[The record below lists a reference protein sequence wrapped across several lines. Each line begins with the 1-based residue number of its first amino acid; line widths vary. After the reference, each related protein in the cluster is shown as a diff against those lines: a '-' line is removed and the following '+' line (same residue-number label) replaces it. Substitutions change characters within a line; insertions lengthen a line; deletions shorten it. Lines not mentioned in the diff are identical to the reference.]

1 MKDFFEEYGAPISAC
16 WIICLWLFRWLG
28 MIPLFVLLNI
38 IGATIVLSLIDYSY
52 IYSYIKSLFYVMQ
65 NRIQIKPCVS
75 VYLMPKSFS
84 LINEQTGQ
92 KTKRCVLEEES
103 IKKLNDIAFEIGKMK
118 NVCVEV
124 YCNVYFLDKDAPAAE
139 NNDTLA
145 AENKKIVVRTPLFS
159 RYLHIYHLKN
169 RNVDYDAFTF
179 PHWGTVV
186 SIQKSRFDQPISIF
200 FNHFINSKWKLA
212 KEYIFRQIVENL
224 SDTTLYD
231 TKELDTL
238 SLYKEYD
245 DCDWCTILKN
255 KAICENCT
263 KEADVALKK
272 IRKEETI
279 TKSHDQTIES
289 YISFQNDIKSENKD
303 LLKKVQEIDRKAEDI
318 SYPEISRNRWKHTIR
333 QEIVKIINSTKLSSE
348 NHDLVLEI
356 LTMILNDI
364 EVSKKK
370 TEDINTAA
378 TLSALQDFLLM
389 NGYSATHNI
398 CSKDERKE
406 DG

>member
-75 VYLMPKSFS
+75 IYLMPKSFS

-145 AENKKIVVRTPLFS
+145 AENKKIVIRTPLFS

-212 KEYIFRQIVENL
+212 KEYNFRQIVENL

-231 TKELDTL
+231 TKELNTL

-255 KAICENCT
+255 KAICANCT
-263 KEADVALKK
+263 KETAISK
-272 IRKEETI
+272 TY
-279 TKSHDQTIES
+279 DQAIES
-289 YISFQNDIKSENKD
+289 YISSQSDIKSENMD
-303 LLKKVQEIDRKAEDI
+303 LLEKVQEIDQKAENV

-333 QEIVKIINSTKLSSE
+333 QEIIKIINSTKLSSE
-348 NHDLVLEI
+348 NHDLALEI
-356 LTMILNDI
+356 LTMVLNDI
-364 EVSKKK
+364 EESKKE
-370 TEDINTAA
+370 TEDIKTAA

-389 NGYSATHNI
+389 NGYSATCNI
-398 CSKDERKE
+398 CSKDEKE

>member
-1 MKDFFEEYGAPISAC
+1 MKYFFIEYGAPISVC

-38 IGATIVLSLIDYSY
+38 IGAAIVLSLIDYSY
-52 IYSYIKSLFYVMQ
+52 IYRYIKSLLYVMQ

-75 VYLMPKSFS
+75 IYLMPKSFS

-212 KEYIFRQIVENL
+212 KEYNFRQIVENL

-245 DCDWCTILKN
+245 DDDWCTILKN
-255 KAICENCT
+255 KAICVNCT
-263 KEADVALKK
+263 KETAISK
-272 IRKEETI
+272 TY
-279 TKSHDQTIES
+279 DQAIES
-289 YISFQNDIKSENKD
+289 YISSQSDIKSENMD
-303 LLKKVQEIDRKAEDI
+303 LLEKVQEIDQKAENV

-333 QEIVKIINSTKLSSE
+333 QEIIKIINSTKLSSE
-348 NHDLVLEI
+348 NHDLALEI
-356 LTMILNDI
+356 LTMVLNDI
-364 EVSKKK
+364 EESKKE
-370 TEDINTAA
+370 TEDIKTAT

-389 NGYSATHNI
+389 NGYSATCNI
-398 CSKDERKE
+398 CSKDEKE

>member
-75 VYLMPKSFS
+75 IYLMPKSFS

-212 KEYIFRQIVENL
+212 KEYNFRQIVENL

-245 DCDWCTILKN
+245 DYDWCTILKN
-255 KAICENCT
+255 KAICVNCT
-263 KEADVALKK
+263 KETAISK
-272 IRKEETI
+272 TY
-279 TKSHDQTIES
+279 DQAIS
-289 YISFQNDIKSENKD
+289 YISSQSDIKSENMD
-303 LLKKVQEIDRKAEDI
+303 LLEKVQEIDQKAENV

-333 QEIVKIINSTKLSSE
+333 QEIIKIINSTKLSSK
-348 NHDLVLEI
+348 NHDLALEI
-356 LTMILNDI
+356 LTMVLNDI
-364 EVSKKK
+364 EESKKE
-370 TEDINTAA
+370 TEDIKTAA

-389 NGYSATHNI
+389 NGYSATCNI
-398 CSKDERKE
+398 CSKDEKE

>member
-1 MKDFFEEYGAPISAC
+1 MKYFFIEYGAPISVC

-38 IGATIVLSLIDYSY
+38 IGAAIVLSLIDYSY
-52 IYSYIKSLFYVMQ
+52 IYRYIKSLLYVMQ
-65 NRIQIKPCVS
+65 NRIQTKPCVS
-75 VYLMPKSFS
+75 IYLMPKSFS

-212 KEYIFRQIVENL
+212 KEYNFRQIVENL

-245 DCDWCTILKN
+245 DDDWCTILKN
-255 KAICENCT
+255 KAICVNCT
-263 KEADVALKK
+263 KETAISK
-272 IRKEETI
+272 TY
-279 TKSHDQTIES
+279 DQAIES
-289 YISFQNDIKSENKD
+289 YISSQSDIKSENMD
-303 LLKKVQEIDRKAEDI
+303 LLEKVQEIDQKAENV

-333 QEIVKIINSTKLSSE
+333 QEIIKIINSTKLSSE
-348 NHDLVLEI
+348 NHDLALEI
-356 LTMILNDI
+356 LTMVLNDI
-364 EVSKKK
+364 EESKKE
-370 TEDINTAA
+370 TEDIKTAA
-378 TLSALQDFLLM
+378 T
-389 NGYSATHNI
+389 
-398 CSKDERKE
+398 
-406 DG
+406 

>member
-1 MKDFFEEYGAPISAC
+1 
-16 WIICLWLFRWLG
+16 
-28 MIPLFVLLNI
+28 
-38 IGATIVLSLIDYSY
+38 
-52 IYSYIKSLFYVMQ
+52 
-65 NRIQIKPCVS
+65 
-75 VYLMPKSFS
+75 MPKSFS

-212 KEYIFRQIVENL
+212 KEYNFRQIVENL

>member
-38 IGATIVLSLIDYSY
+38 IGATIVLNLIDYSY

-65 NRIQIKPCVS
+65 NRIQIKPYVS

-124 YCNVYFLDKDAPAAE
+124 YCNVYFLDEDAPADE

-179 PHWGTVV
+179 PHRGTVV

-212 KEYIFRQIVENL
+212 KEYNFRQIVENL
-224 SDTTLYD
+224 SDTTLCD

-238 SLYKEYD
+238 RMYKEYD
-245 DCDWCTILKN
+245 DYDWCTILKN
-255 KAICENCT
+255 KAICVNCT
-263 KEADVALKK
+263 KETAISK
-272 IRKEETI
+272 TY
-279 TKSHDQTIES
+279 DQTIES
-289 YISFQNDIKSENKD
+289 YISSQSDIKSENMD
-303 LLKKVQEIDRKAEDI
+303 LLEKVQEIDQKVENV

-333 QEIVKIINSTKLSSE
+333 QEIIKIINSTKLSSE
-348 NHDLVLEI
+348 NHDLALEI
-356 LTMILNDI
+356 LTMVLNDI
-364 EVSKKK
+364 EESKKE
-370 TEDINTAA
+370 TEDIKTAA

-389 NGYSATHNI
+389 NGYSATCNI
-398 CSKDERKE
+398 CSKDEKE

>member
-1 MKDFFEEYGAPISAC
+1 MKYFFIEYGAPISVC

-38 IGATIVLSLIDYSY
+38 IGAAIVLSLIDYSY
-52 IYSYIKSLFYVMQ
+52 IYRYIKSLLYVMQ
-65 NRIQIKPCVS
+65 NRIQTKPHVS
-75 VYLMPKSFS
+75 FYLVPKSFS

-92 KTKRCVLEEES
+92 KAKRCVLEEES
-103 IKKLNDIAFEIGKMK
+103 LKTLNDIAFKIGKMK

-124 YCNVYFLDKDAPAAE
+124 YCNVYFSDGNALADESK
-139 NNDTLA
+139 DTLV
-145 AENKKIVVRTPLFS
+145 AENKKVLVRTSIFS
-159 RYLHIYHLKN
+159 HYLHIYHIRN
-169 RNVDYDAFTF
+169 RNVDYNIYFN
-179 PHWGTVV
+179 HGGTVV

-200 FNHFINSKWKLA
+200 FNHFIHSKWELA
-212 KEYIFRQIVENL
+212 KKYNLRQIVENL
-224 SDTTLYD
+224 SDTNLCD

-238 SLYKEYD
+238 KMYNEFD
-245 DCDWCTILKN
+245 DYDWCTILKS

-279 TKSHDQTIES
+279 IKSHDQTIES